1 VQKYGILLII
11 FQDKIKLKKTIKQ
24 CKLDRLHYPFKI
36 FFPFKA
42 TFACILYLLK
52 LKTRQD

>member
-1 VQKYGILLII
+1 MHNIYNHI
-11 FQDKIKLKKTIKQ
+11 TIKQ
-24 CKLDRLHYPFKI
+24 CKLDRLYYLFKI

-42 TFACILYLLK
+42 IFACILYLLK